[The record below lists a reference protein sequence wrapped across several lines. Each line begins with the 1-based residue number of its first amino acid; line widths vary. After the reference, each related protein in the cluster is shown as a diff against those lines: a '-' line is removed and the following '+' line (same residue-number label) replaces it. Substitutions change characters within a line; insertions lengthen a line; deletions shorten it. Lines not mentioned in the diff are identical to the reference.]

1 MSLNAIHVRPVVSFE
16 ETRYRELMQR
26 HHYLGD
32 LPKIGETLWY
42 VATLNDEWV
51 ALLTFSAAA
60 LKCAARD
67 QWIGWSYRHQYDRL
81 KLVANNSRFL
91 ILPQWHIPNLGSRTL
106 SLCEKRI
113 QNDWLVRFGHPLLLM
128 ETFVDPQRYHG
139 TVYKVL
145 IPTLFGLTF
154 PDYLAPFAISSPY
167 S

>member
-1 MSLNAIHVRPVVSFE
+1 MSLKEIQVRPVVSFE
-16 ETRYRELMQR
+16 EPRYRELMQSY
-26 HHYLGD
+26 HYLGD
-32 LPKIGETLWY
+32 LPKISETLWY

-91 ILPQWHIPNLGSRTL
+91 ILPQWHLPNLGSRTL

-113 QNDWLVRFGHPLLLM
+113 QNDWLERFGHPLLLM
-128 ETFVDPQRYHG
+128 ETFVDPQCSYPRRSK
-139 TVYKVL
+139 T
-145 IPTLFGLTF
+145 
-154 PDYLAPFAISSPY
+154 SRQSPAALE
-167 S
+167 